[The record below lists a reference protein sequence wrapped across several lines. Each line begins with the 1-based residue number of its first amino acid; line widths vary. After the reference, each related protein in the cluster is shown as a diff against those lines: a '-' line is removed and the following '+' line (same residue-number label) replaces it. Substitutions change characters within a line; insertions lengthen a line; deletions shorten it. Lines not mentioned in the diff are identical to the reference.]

1 VTKSVGNGLVPV
13 IAMVESTTDKVGDAT
28 GLGAPLNGVLGQVG
42 GAVKGL
48 GGQVTGAGSG
58 NALTNTVGGALTNV
72 GTTVGAGGLVDN
84 GTAPVVAWA
93 ASAAAWAVPACCKP

>member
-1 VTKSVGNGLVPV
+1 MLGDTLSLATTTGPLGSVTKSVGNGLVPV

-48 GGQVTGAGSG
+48 GGQVTSAG
-58 NALTNTVGGALTNV
+58 
-72 GTTVGAGGLVDN
+72 
-84 GTAPVVAWA
+84 
-93 ASAAAWAVPACCKP
+93 